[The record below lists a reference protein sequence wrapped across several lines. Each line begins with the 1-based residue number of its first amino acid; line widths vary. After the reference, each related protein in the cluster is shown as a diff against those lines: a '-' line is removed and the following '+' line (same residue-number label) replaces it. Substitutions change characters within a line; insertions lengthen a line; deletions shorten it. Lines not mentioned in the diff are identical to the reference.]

1 MRDEMFREASQE
13 EYNRE
18 IVKAGIKVGFLEAKF
33 DRLETLVKNL
43 IKMYGMDKAYTSA
56 DINGCRATDSSQTK
70 DIALNA
76 SDIAD
81 NRTGIEESFEI
92 SLVNTDDIADL
103 RTALEEVYEIVIEE

>member
-1 MRDEMFREASQE
+1 MTIE
-13 EYNRE
+13 
-18 IVKAGIKVGFLEAKF
+18 
-33 DRLETLVKNL
+33 DRLTRLECQVRGL
-43 IKMYGMDKAYTSA
+43 ISMTGIDRQNNKYDV
-56 DINGCRATDSSQTK
+56 DGCRATDSSQTK